1 MTLENAQ
8 ELDAQQAA
16 GAEAQEAD
24 KATDWKAEARKWEAR
39 AKKSAEAEAELERL
53 KAAQM
58 TEAEKAAAHLAAVE
72 AELTQLKAEQQRR
85 MDAAEVAK
93 ATGVP
98 ASLLEYCADRAS
110 MEAFSAEY
118 AEAKRGAAA
127 APAAER
133 TRIVR
138 GDGAKLTTK
147 DEFVGYMAQMME
159 SKRRV

>member
-8 ELDAQQAA
+8 EQTTQQP
-16 GAEAQEAD
+16 AEAEANEAD

-58 TEAEKAAAHLAAVE
+58 TEAEKAAAHLAQVE
-72 AELTQLKAEQQRR
+72 AELSQLKAEQQRR
-85 MDAAEVAK
+85 TDAAQVAK

-98 ASLLEYCADRAS
+98 VSLLEYCSDREA
-110 MEAFSAEY
+110 MEAFAAEY
-118 AEAKRGAAA
+118 AEAKKGAAA

-133 TRIVR
+133 TRILR
-138 GDGAKLTTK
+138 GDGVKPTTK
-147 DEFVGYMAQMME
+147 DEFVDYMAQMVATQR
-159 SKRRV
+159 KV